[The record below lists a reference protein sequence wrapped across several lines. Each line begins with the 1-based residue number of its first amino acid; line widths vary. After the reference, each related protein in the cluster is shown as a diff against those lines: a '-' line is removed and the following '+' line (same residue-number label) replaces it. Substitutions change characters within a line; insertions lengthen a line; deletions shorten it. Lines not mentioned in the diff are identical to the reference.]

1 MTLLSVI
8 VPLPATE
15 PMTHA
20 SSCPS
25 WPLCL
30 RRSVK
35 DYNSAKQANDAK
47 AGGAAM
53 VTFWPGEMPAATEK
67 ELAGERPA
75 IKHGCPV
82 ESGIHCKPFRPRR

>member
-8 VPLPATE
+8 VPLPTE

-20 SSCPS
+20 SSCPKLA
-25 WPLCL
+25 LCL

-47 AGGAAM
+47 AGRRRYGDVLAGRNA
-53 VTFWPGEMPAATEK
+53 AATEK
-67 ELAGERPA
+67 ELPA
-75 IKHGCPV
+75 RGQP
-82 ESGIHCKPFRPRR
+82 